1 MSAPHSP
8 SPGSLTVDPRAAA
21 REGRVLRGTL
31 AAPTLERLLDSLAD
45 TARQSGQ
52 PAPAHS
58 HDATWS
64 AGFELR
70 EHATDERQTRH
81 DVWMHLEA
89 QTQVPLVCQR
99 CLSPYLEP
107 LSVDRWF
114 RFVKDEATADA
125 EDDSA
130 EEDLLVLDPRLDLA
144 ALIEDELLL
153 ALPLIPMHG
162 QCPQPLPL
170 ATDAADEA
178 GDASGDAAKRPNP
191 FAVLQALQKKR
202 D

>member
-1 MSAPHSP
+1 M
-8 SPGSLTVDPRAAA
+8 LQ
-21 REGRVLRGTL
+21 GTL
-31 AAPTLERLLDSLAD
+31 AAATLERLQDSVAD

-52 PAPAHS
+52 PALAHS
-58 HDATWS
+58 HDATWK
-64 AGFELR
+64 ARFELR
-70 EHATDERQTRH
+70 EHATDERHTRQ
-81 DVWMHLEA
+81 DVWLHLEA

-99 CLSPYLEP
+99 CLSPYLES
-107 LSVDRWF
+107 LGVDRWF

-130 EEDLLVLDPRLDLA
+130 EEDLLVLDPRFDLA

-162 QCPQPLPL
+162 QCPQPLLL
-170 ATDAADEA
+170 ATDAAEEV
-178 GDASGDAAKRPNP
+178 GDASGGVADRPNP